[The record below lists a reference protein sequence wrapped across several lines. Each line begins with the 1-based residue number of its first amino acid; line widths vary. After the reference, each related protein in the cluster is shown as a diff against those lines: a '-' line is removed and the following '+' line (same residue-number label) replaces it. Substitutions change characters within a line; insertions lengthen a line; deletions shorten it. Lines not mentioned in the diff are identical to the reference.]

1 MFTPVPCA
9 SLNLSVSLINSWSS
23 RSPST
28 LSEAGSAFE
37 DTATIDEAIATTSD
51 RCSFRTDGADEVRM
65 AARRFWIEL
74 TSADDCVLRYGWGLA
89 RSLIS

>member
-1 MFTPVPCA
+1 MPWA
-9 SLNLSVSLINSWSS
+9 SLNLSVSLINSCSR

-51 RCSFRTDGADEVRM
+51 RCSLRTDGADEVRM

-74 TSADDCVLRYGWGLA
+74 TSAEDCVLRYGWNQLRA
-89 RSLIS
+89 QKVDEEE